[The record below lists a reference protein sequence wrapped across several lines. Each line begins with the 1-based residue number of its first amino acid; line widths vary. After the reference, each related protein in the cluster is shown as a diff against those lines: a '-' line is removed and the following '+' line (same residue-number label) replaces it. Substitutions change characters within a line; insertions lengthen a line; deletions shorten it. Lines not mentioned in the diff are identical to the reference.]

1 MSRRRCV
8 GVHDLPDGW
17 PDPVDVS
24 PLPNGRKCRVRA
36 ARRVPSGGQRSVR
49 GADGAAVGTGPR
61 PVPTSA
67 GSATRAED
75 PGPAASRRPAG
86 ARGRRPPDDHPV
98 FRADD
103 RRRSASPS
111 CPGHAGRCS
120 GGRGPN
126 ARGPDIV
133 LAGPGPTRTSCGM
146 RLQGRTAFH
155 GGPAPGR
162 HRTGFGVLA
171 GTGRPPDGGRRVR
184 RPDRMRLPALGRD
197 VGEGGPARGGGAPK

>member
-1 MSRRRCV
+1 MPV
-8 GVHDLPDGW
+8 GDDAPACRADDAWRSMGFRTDG
-17 PDPVDVS
+17 PIRSTYP
-24 PLPNGRKCRVRA
+24 PLSNGRKCRVRA

-75 PGPAASRRPAG
+75 PGPGASRRPAG

-133 LAGPGPTRTSCGM
+133 LAGPGPTRTSCGI

-171 GTGRPPDGGRRVR
+171 GTGPPDGGGRGS
-184 RPDRMRLPALGRD
+184 PA
-197 VGEGGPARGGGAPK
+197 GPHAPSGIGT